1 MLLQRD
7 AADDGRSAF
16 RAVQPVA
23 RALHP
28 VARALHPVARA
39 LHPVAWWAWA
49 IGLAVAISQTDNPL
63 LLLIALAVI
72 GYVVTARRTDAPWA
86 RALKYYLFLALSVI
100 VIRVVFRSV
109 FGGAVGGA
117 DHVLFRLPQIPL
129 PHWAAN
135 VQLGGPVSL
144 ETTMNAAADGMRLG
158 VLLCCIGAA
167 NALANPR
174 RALRVLPGALYEL
187 GVAVIVCMSVAPQL
201 VESGIRVRRAR
212 RLRAGHRRGLRGF
225 RTIAVPVVEDAFDR
239 SLRLA
244 AAMDSRGY
252 GRTASSG
259 SANRRLTAGLLLS
272 GMAGLTAGVY
282 GLLDTTTPR
291 LLGMPTL
298 IAGAS
303 LCCAGLGVGSR
314 RVTTTRYRPDPWE
327 LPEWIVAG
335 SGAVAAAVLLLAAGH
350 HVAALT
356 PSFSPL
362 HWPSLPLLP
371 TLAIVVAAVAGVA
384 APPPPATEPL
394 AAVGSRI
401 ATGAAA

>member
-1 MLLQRD
+1 
-7 AADDGRSAF
+7 
-16 RAVQPVA
+16 
-23 RALHP
+23 
-28 VARALHPVARA
+28 
-39 LHPVAWWAWA
+39 
-49 IGLAVAISQTDNPL
+49 VAISQTDNPL

-86 RALKYYLFLALSVI
+86 RALKYYLLLALSVI
-100 VIRVVFRSV
+100 VIRVVFRSI
-109 FGGAVGGA
+109 FGGAVGTD

-129 PHWAAN
+129 PHWASN

-201 VESGIRVRRAR
+201 VESGIRVARAR
-212 RLRAGHRRGLRGF
+212 RLRAGHRRGIRGL
-225 RTIAVPVVEDAFDR
+225 RTIAIPVVEDAFDR

-252 GRTASSG
+252 GRTASTG
-259 SANRRLTAGLLLS
+259 TANRRLTTSLLLA
-272 GMAGLTAGVY
+272 GMAGLTAGIY

-298 IAGAS
+298 IVGGA

-314 RVTTTRYRPDPWE
+314 RVMTTRYRPDPWQF
-327 LPEWIVAG
+327 PEWVVAG
-335 SGAVAAAVLLLAAGH
+335 SGVLAAVVLLVSAGH
-350 HVAALT
+350 GVGALN

-362 HWPSLPLLP
+362 HWPALPVVP
-371 TLAIVVAAVAGVA
+371 TLAIVAAAVAGIA
-384 APPPPATEPL
+384 APPPPA
-394 AAVGSRI
+394 ADRAV
-401 ATGAAA
+401 AAAQPLISRVAA